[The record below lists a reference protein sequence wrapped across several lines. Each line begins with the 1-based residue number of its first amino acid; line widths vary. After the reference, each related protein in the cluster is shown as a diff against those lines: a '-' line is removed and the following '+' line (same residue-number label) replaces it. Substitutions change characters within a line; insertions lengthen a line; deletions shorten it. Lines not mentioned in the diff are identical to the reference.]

1 MIYVFAILVAVVIL
15 LLIWAGEELH
25 DIDGDEDGR

>member
-15 LLIWAGEELH
+15 LLIWAGEELN